1 MLPRRLLLPKNC
13 GKAGLACF
21 LLYNR
26 IANKQWEGLLLTDIT
41 LRYLESFVAV
51 VKYGGFTDAAKNV
64 YRAQSS
70 ISSNILALEE
80 SLGVRL
86 IDRTQKKS
94 LVLTPDGKTFYRYA
108 SELLAQ
114 FRAIESHYSET
125 VRPSLRAGAP
135 GWTVGPLLSGAAYV
149 SAAFPGCDC
158 SVITGSSEEIT
169 QQLLQGDMQ
178 FALTESADCPQQL
191 VYELYSRTP
200 LVLVCPPSEAFEPLL
215 QSDEPLREFLSVPT
229 VSLLSTMT
237 LQKKIDARFLSL
249 YGRCPSSAAVFTVS
263 DVSALLD
270 AAESG
275 CGAAIVPRAAAASR
289 IAAGRLRCAETGEA
303 ELVSEIFL
311 AYSRKLLRTPLDLK
325 FLEYFSHQRK
335 ASPADGGDA

>member
-1 MLPRRLLLPKNC
+1 M
-13 GKAGLACF
+13 
-21 LLYNR
+21 
-26 IANKQWEGLLLTDIT
+26 LTDIT

-135 GWTVGPLLSGAAYV
+135 GWAVGALLSGAAYV
-149 SAAFPGCDC
+149 AAAFPGCDC

-169 QQLLQGDMQ
+169 QQLLQGD
-178 FALTESADCPQQL
+178 TTSAPTPSAASSL
-191 VYELYSRTP
+191 KTPRARSRSP
-200 LVLVCPPSEAFEPLL
+200 I
-215 QSDEPLREFLSVPT
+215 
-229 VSLLSTMT
+229 
-237 LQKKIDARFLSL
+237 KI
-249 YGRCPSSAAVFTVS
+249 PSSS
-263 DVSALLD
+263 RRSATSTTKTSN
-270 AAESG
+270 APA
-275 CGAAIVPRAAAASR
+275 RAA
-289 IAAGRLRCAETGEA
+289 TM
-303 ELVSEIFL
+303 
-311 AYSRKLLRTPLDLK
+311 
-325 FLEYFSHQRK
+325 
-335 ASPADGGDA
+335 

>member
-1 MLPRRLLLPKNC
+1 M
-13 GKAGLACF
+13 
-21 LLYNR
+21 
-26 IANKQWEGLLLTDIT
+26 LTDIT

-94 LVLTPDGKTFYRYA
+94 LVLTPDGKMFYRYA

-114 FRAIESHYSET
+114 LRAIESHYSDA
-125 VRPSLRAGAP
+125 VRPSLRVGAP

-149 SAAFPGCDC
+149 SEAFPGCDC

-169 QQLLQGDMQ
+169 RQLLQGDMQ
-178 FALTESADCPQQL
+178 FGLTESADCPQQL
-191 VYELYSRTP
+191 VYELY
-200 LVLVCPPSEAFEPLL
+200 A
-215 QSDEPLREFLSVPT
+215 
-229 VSLLSTMT
+229 
-237 LQKKIDARFLSL
+237 
-249 YGRCPSSAAVFTVS
+249 
-263 DVSALLD
+263 
-270 AAESG
+270 
-275 CGAAIVPRAAAASR
+275 
-289 IAAGRLRCAETGEA
+289 
-303 ELVSEIFL
+303 
-311 AYSRKLLRTPLDLK
+311 RTPLDLK